1 MNCSFTNS
9 KDAVRTAGS
18 KLPSFLWLIHCGPHV
33 LMDSPRLLLFI
44 LPKGPKNW
52 SKQEGPRAGLLAL
65 LLATKQLQT
74 GRAGPAG
81 TRSSVAPP
89 QPMLALQSTQLP
101 PLMSYVQSCPSVSEC
116 PEQQGSKRLCC
127 QTVPCQA
134 LSHRNGRRSLFW
146 SRVVPVTAAP
156 SVPSDGQ
163 AKRRYFLIQQRAS
176 CSAGRDIRSH
186 GKTLQR
192 SEVS

>member
-1 MNCSFTNS
+1 MAYPLWTARADGQSPAATLHTT
-9 KDAVRTAGS
+9 KRAQELVQTGRTKS
-18 KLPSFLWLIHCGPHV
+18 W
-33 LMDSPRLLLFI
+33 
-44 LPKGPKNW
+44 
-52 SKQEGPRAGLLAL
+52 
-65 LLATKQLQT
+65 T

-89 QPMLALQSTQLP
+89 QPMLVLQSTQLP

-116 PEQQGSKRLCC
+116 PEQQGFKRLCC

-163 AKRRYFLIQQRAS
+163 AKRRYFLIQQRGLHALQAVT
-176 CSAGRDIRSH
+176 SAHMEKHFKGV
-186 GKTLQR
+186 K
-192 SEVS
+192 